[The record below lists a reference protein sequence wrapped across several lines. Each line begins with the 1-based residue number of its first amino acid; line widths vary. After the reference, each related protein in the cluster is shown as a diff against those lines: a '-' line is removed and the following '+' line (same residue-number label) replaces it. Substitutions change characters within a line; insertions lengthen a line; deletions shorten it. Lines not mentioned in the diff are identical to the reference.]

1 VRQCGGAT
9 VRDVRIVEPQ
19 HRSTAAPSN
28 CGKEPLVVST
38 LPLVSI
44 VTFLPLVGAVLLL
57 PLDRRREAVVK
68 HLAFG
73 VSLVTFLVS
82 LTLYRGFRLD
92 VPGMQFTEQAAW
104 IGWLGAEYRV
114 GVDGISLL
122 LVLLTTFLS
131 AIAILSSHSAVTTSV
146 KEYMVCMLLL
156 ETGMLGVFV
165 SLDLVLFYVC
175 WEGMLIPM
183 YFLIG
188 IWGGPRRI
196 YATLKFFLYTMAG
209 GVLMLVGLIALYF
222 LSGARPGGEYTFDL
236 LRLTGLR
243 LPFGTQVWLFL
254 AFAVAF
260 AIKVPMFPFHTWL
273 PDAHVEAPTAGS
285 VILAGILLKMGTYG
299 FLRFALPLF
308 PDAARYFTPLFS
320 WLAILGIL
328 YGALVSMVQP
338 DLKKL
343 VAYSSVSHLGFVM
356 LGIFALTSQAVAG
369 AILQMV
375 NHGLST
381 GALFLLVGML
391 YERRHTR
398 MIQDFGGLA
407 RIIPVFTAAFLIVT
421 LSSIGLPGLNG
432 FVGEFLILVG
442 TFRVNVLY
450 AVLATTGIILAA
462 VYMLWMF
469 QRVMFGPVTV
479 EANRRLTDLTPR
491 EVAVLVPVLVLIVW
505 IGIYPQ
511 PFLRTTEASVRQLLA
526 QVHLRG
532 ELRATSHEPRLT
544 SPAPASNIAVTG
556 NAIASTRAGRHGY

>member
-1 VRQCGGAT
+1 VS
-9 VRDVRIVEPQ
+9 DVPI
-19 HRSTAAPSN
+19 
-28 CGKEPLVVST
+28 
-38 LPLVSI
+38 VSI
-44 VTFLPLVGAVLLL
+44 VTFLPVLGAALLL
-57 PLDRRREAVVK
+57 CVDRRREAAIK
-68 HLAFG
+68 HLTLG
-73 VSLVTFLVS
+73 VSVVTFLVS
-82 LTLYRGFRLD
+82 LGLYGGFRLD
-92 VPGMQFTEQAAW
+92 MPGMQFSERTLW
-104 IGWLGAEYRV
+104 IAWLGVEYHV

-122 LVLLTTFLS
+122 LILLTTFLT
-131 AIAILSSHSAVTTSV
+131 AVAVLSSYAAVTTSV
-146 KEYMVCMLLL
+146 KEYMICMLLL

-165 SLDLVLFYVC
+165 ALDLVLFYVF

-196 YATLKFFLYTMAG
+196 YAAVKFFLYTMAG
-209 GVLMLVGLIALYF
+209 GVLMLVGIIALYF
-222 LSGARPGGEYTFDL
+222 LSGGRPGGEYTFNL
-236 LRLTGLR
+236 LRLIGMD
-243 LPFGTQVWLFL
+243 LPFQTQAWLFL
-254 AFAVAF
+254 TFAVAF

-285 VILAGILLKMGTYG
+285 VILAGVLLKMGTYG

-308 PDAARYFTPLFS
+308 PAATQFFTPLFS
-320 WLAILGIL
+320 WLAIIGIL

-356 LGIFALTSQAVAG
+356 LGIFALTSQGVAG
-369 AILQMV
+369 AILQMI

-432 FVGEFLILVG
+432 FVGEFLILAG

-450 AVLATTGIILAA
+450 AFLATSGIILAA

-469 QRVMFGPVTV
+469 QRAMFGPVTHD
-479 EANRRLTDLTPR
+479 ENRGLADLTPR
-491 EVAVLVPVLVLIVW
+491 ELTVLVPVLVLIVW

-511 PFLRTTEASVRQLLA
+511 PFLRTTEATVTQLLA
-526 QVHLRG
+526 QVQQQKA
-532 ELRATSHEPRLT
+532 LRAASGEPRVGT
-544 SPAPASNIAVTG
+544 ESPGGRP
-556 NAIASTRAGRHGY
+556 STRAQAESGAGGQRGRDVLRAATGWPSADITLARDVSGSASGGRDGR